1 MNDAERAPEL
11 ETKRLFTYYPQDF
24 AEQAVR
30 VVHMDLTFDLHD
42 DHTRV
47 LSRLHGE
54 TLAGPVGR
62 LALNAK
68 NLEIL
73 SVRAGEREA
82 AYTYDR
88 EASILS
94 ITFDPPV
101 PPRTP
106 FVVTTETV
114 CRPSHHVLEGLY
126 YDATP
131 DGAPPQ
137 QITQCQ
143 QWGFQRLVPCIDEM
157 TAKCTYRTTINAD
170 ARYTNL
176 ITNGDVAVPRHPIG
190 GGRDS
195 ITYENLITPMAP
207 YLFFLGAGTYAT
219 FIRPFEYPDGSRF
232 TLELLVPPGSDPARA
247 EAALEILADAVLWV
261 YLFTGPDQYRNIDQR
276 MRIYELSKER
286 DRLRAEEGSEQAA
299 AGLRRELADRITT
312 IVPGYRYTGTVYREI
327 GMQNSDFGGME
338 NVGNTTI
345 TTNRIMPFPQITDP
359 AFEYMVRVKVHEYY
373 HNLNGSEVTGM
384 TPFEIWL
391 NEAVTVHVENQYQAF
406 HFGEDYCRLQT
417 VLSLLSP
424 AGGTF
429 FYDRGAGSMPIEPDG
444 FNDPNDLITG
454 VTYVKAPEF
463 VRMIETRMG
472 REAFARGLDRY
483 HRRYAHGNAT
493 RAEWIEAMEEES
505 GLSFGRMAEQW
516 LKQTG
521 YPDVHATS
529 AYDPALRTL
538 TLELEQ
544 RSGETDDVW
553 EFPFALALVDADG
566 TDIAGTTV
574 LVQERKTAVVFEDV
588 PEPAFLSLNRG
599 YSFYGKVFHPAT
611 DAELLLQVEKDSDAV
626 NRYMAFFTL
635 TDREKR
641 RLLEDPDAQVSETI
655 TGLYASLLSREEQIE
670 QLGAEFLT
678 IFESVDDERFAHRYR
693 ALHAARQKILRAT
706 AEAHAGD
713 LAGRY
718 RRYRDRIADSGDLPE
733 VVRAI
738 KYRQAANTCLALLAT
753 LDTPEV
759 HGVVRDQF
767 ERSVHW
773 TDRIA
778 AFVLYLNSS
787 APDRLELLGA
797 FEEEARQH
805 PVAWEAF
812 LASVASASSDD
823 CVGLVRRVAASP
835 GFRIEQANDQRA
847 LFGRFAQNKK
857 VSLQTEEGRAFFREM
872 LGKLAVVNEYSTV
885 NALSVLGNID
895 RMEEEYHVPLVDILV
910 GLIGSLDAKETPS
923 VYNTARRLLIGA
935 PKARTRYERERGVV
949 ISGVG

>member
-1 MNDAERAPEL
+1 MNDAEPAQERGK
-11 ETKRLFTYYPQDF
+11 KRLFTYYPQDF
-24 AEQAVR
+24 GEQTVR

-47 LSRLHGE
+47 LSRLQGK
-54 TLAGPVGR
+54 TLDTPVGR
-62 LALNAK
+62 LGLNAK

-73 SVRAGEREA
+73 SVRAGDREA

-88 EASILS
+88 EASILTV
-94 ITFDPPV
+94 TFDPPV
-101 PPRTP
+101 SPRTP

-114 CRPSHHVLEGLY
+114 CRPSRNVLEGLY
-126 YDATP
+126 YDTTP
-131 DGAPPQ
+131 EGAPPQ

-157 TAKCTYRTTINAD
+157 TAKCTYQTTINAD

-176 ITNGDVAVPRHPIG
+176 ITNGDVSVPRHSIG
-190 GGRDS
+190 DGRDS
-195 ITYENLITPMAP
+195 ITYENRITPMAP
-207 YLFFLGAGTYAT
+207 YLFFLGVGTYAT

-232 TLELLVPPGSDPARA
+232 TLELLVPPGSDPERA
-247 EAALEILADAVLWV
+247 ETALGILADAVLWIH
-261 YLFTGPDQYRNIDQR
+261 LFTGPDQYRHPERR
-276 MRIYELSKER
+276 MQIYTLSKER
-286 DRLRAEEGSEQAA
+286 DRLSGEGGNERAVEE
-299 AGLRRELADRITT
+299 LRRELAGLITT

-454 VTYVKAPEF
+454 VTYIKAPEF

-472 REAFARGLDRY
+472 REAFARGLDHY
-483 HRRYAHGNAT
+483 HRRYAHDNAT
-493 RAEWIEAMEEES
+493 RANWIETMEEES

-521 YPDVHATS
+521 YPDVHVTS

-544 RSGETDDVW
+544 RSAGSDDIW
-553 EFPFALALVDADG
+553 EFPFAVALVDADG
-566 TDIAGTTV
+566 TDIADATV
-574 LVQERKTAVVFEDV
+574 LVQERNTTAVFEDV
-588 PEPAFLSLNRG
+588 PEPGFLSLNRG

-611 DAELLLQVEKDSDAV
+611 TAELLLQVEKDRDAI
-626 NRYMAFFTL
+626 NRYMAFYTL
-635 TDREKR
+635 MDREKL
-641 RLLEDPDAQVSETI
+641 RLLEDPDAEVSETI
-655 TGLYASLLSREEQIE
+655 TGLYASLLSEEEQIE

-678 IFESVDDERFAHRYR
+678 IFESVDDETFAHRYG
-693 ALHAARQKILRAT
+693 ALHAVRQKILRAT
-706 AEAHAGD
+706 AEAHAGE
-713 LAGRY
+713 LADRY
-718 RRYRDRIADSGDLPE
+718 HGYREQASGGGDLSS
-733 VVRAI
+733 VVGAI
-738 KYRQAANTCLALLAT
+738 KFRQAANTCLALLAT
-753 LDTPEV
+753 LDTPAV
-759 HGVVRDQF
+759 HGVIRNQF

-787 APDRLELLGA
+787 APDRLELLGK
-797 FEEEARQH
+797 FEEEARRH

-812 LASVASASSDD
+812 LASVTSASSDD
-823 CVGLVRRVAASP
+823 CVELVRRVAASP

-857 VSLQTEEGRAFFREM
+857 ISLQTESGRAFFREM
-872 LGKLAVVNEYSTV
+872 LEKLAAVNEYSTV
-885 NALSVLGNID
+885 GALSVLGNID
-895 RMEEEYHVPLVDILV
+895 RMEEQYHVPLVAILAD
-910 GLIGSLDAKETPS
+910 LIASLDRKQAPS

-935 PKARTRYERERGVV
+935 PKARARYERERGMV
-949 ISGVG
+949 IESVR